1 MSNICK
7 SILFSFLFLFSSLL
21 FCQIDKEKKPLSDI
35 LIQLQEKYKY
45 QFTYT
50 DTVIKDIF
58 IEPPSNDLN
67 FEEIISYLKNKTGL
81 LFQFLENNFIVIHQS
96 NDSNII
102 CGYVIDKEEGVAIEG
117 VSIFGKNNYAI
128 SDAFGYFELNL
139 SQNDES
145 ITFRHLGFNPISKS
159 SNNFEN
165 NFCLNIYLSPQI
177 ETLSEIILTNY
188 ITRGIDKIADGTINL
203 NYTNFGILPGLIE
216 TDVLQTV
223 QALPGIQSI
232 NETVSDINIRGGT
245 HDQNLILWDG
255 IKMYQ
260 TGHFFGLISIFN
272 PLITTHVSVTKNGTN
287 VDLTEGVSG
296 TISMKT
302 DTKVNNSFSGNIGIN
317 FINTDGF
324 VDVPI
329 GKSSSIQVSARKS
342 ISDVLE
348 TPTYTSYFERIFQDT
363 EVENNSAALI
373 NSNKHFDF
381 YDTSMRWLY
390 NITDDDQIRV
400 NFLHANNELIF
411 NENAIINQ
419 VEESKESSIAQI
431 SYAGGIFYKKRWSDS
446 FVTDLQVYETDY
458 ELTAINSDILLDQQ
472 LRQENNVSETSIKLN
487 SWFKFNNQL
496 TFLNG
501 YQFTETGITNL
512 TEVDDPIFVSK
523 ITEVIKEHGIYS
535 QVNYVSNSQ
544 KTYVKAGIRYSYIE
558 KFNKHIVEPRIS
570 LNQKIVNH
578 FTLELLAELKHQN
591 TSQII
596 NFQNDFLGIEKRR
609 WLLSNNDDIPIIT
622 SKQVSVGLNYSNKG
636 WLISAEG
643 YYKDVQ
649 GITSQSQGF
658 LNQYIFE
665 RTNGSYEVKGI
676 DFLINKKFI
685 KISTWLSY
693 SYGDNNY
700 TFNDFEEINFP
711 NNLDITHAVSIG
723 TSYSSSHLKISAG
736 FNWHSGRPTTTLVE
750 GSEIVSSELKYESAN
765 NSRIKEYLRL
775 DASAIYNFNLS
786 KNIKANAGVSLWN
799 GFDNTNIINNY
810 YKIDN
815 GQFKEVKNNSL
826 RFTPNVTFRV
836 QF

>member
-1 MSNICK
+1 VSNICK
-7 SILFSFLFLFSSLL
+7 SILFSSFFLFSSLL

-35 LIQLQEKYKY
+35 LIQLQEKYNY

-50 DTVIKDIF
+50 DTLIKDIF
-58 IEPPSNDLN
+58 IEPPSTDLN
-67 FEEIISYLKNKTGL
+67 FEEVISYLKNKTGL
-81 LFQFLENNFIVIHQS
+81 LFQFLENNFIVINHS
-96 NDSNII
+96 GDSNIV
-102 CGYVIDKEEGVAIEG
+102 CGYLIDKELGVAIEG

-128 SDAFGYFELNL
+128 SDSFGYFELKL
-139 SQNDES
+139 TKNDES
-145 ITFRHLGFNPISKS
+145 ITFRHLGFYPISKA
-159 SNNFEN
+159 SNSFEN
-165 NFCLNIYLSPQI
+165 NFCSNIYLTPQI

-272 PLITTHVSVTKNGTN
+272 PLITTQVSVTKNGTN

-317 FINTDGF
+317 FINSDGF

-329 GKSSSIQVSARKS
+329 GKSSSIQVSARKA

-348 TPTYTSYFERIFQDT
+348 TPTYNSYFERIFQDT

-381 YDTSMRWLY
+381 YDTSMRWIY

-458 ELTAINSDILLDQQ
+458 ELTAINSNILLDQR

-496 TFLNG
+496 SFLNG

-523 ITEVIKEHGIYS
+523 VTEVIKEHGIYS

-544 KTYVKAGIRYSYIE
+544 KTYIKAGIRYSYIE
-558 KFNKHIVEPRIS
+558 KFNKHIVEPRLS
-570 LNQKIVNH
+570 LNQKIFNH
-578 FTLELLAELKHQN
+578 FTIELLGEMKHQN

-596 NFQNDFLGIEKRR
+596 NFQNDFLAIEKRR
-609 WLLSNNDDIPIIT
+609 WLLSNNDNIPIIT

-665 RTNGSYEVKGI
+665 RTNGSYEIKGI
-676 DFLINKKFI
+676 DLLINKKFK

-693 SYGDNNY
+693 SYGDNDY

-723 TSYSSSHLKISAG
+723 TSYSNAHLKISAG
-736 FNWHSGRPTTTLVE
+736 FNWHSERPTTTLIE
-750 GSEIVSSELKYESAN
+750 GSEIVNNELNYEPAN
-765 NSRIKEYLRL
+765 NSRLKEYLRL

-786 KNIKANAGVSLWN
+786 KDIKAKVGVSLWN
-799 GFDNTNIINNY
+799 GLDQTNIINNY

-815 GQFKEVKNNSL
+815 GQFKEVKNKAL
-826 RFTPNVTFRV
+826 GFTPNVTFRV